1 MGKRIT
7 SQRGHMRKYG
17 KKVENKKQRNVN
29 RKRNNEDRENY

>member
-17 KKVENKKQRNVN
+17 KKVKNKKQRNVN
-29 RKRNNEDRENY
+29 RKRTNEDR